1 MNVSMQDTFNLAWK
15 IAMVENGEAHRS
27 LVETYGPERT
37 PVAAQLLEGTH
48 AMHEII
54 MGHGQGLED
63 RIAKTQE
70 AGWHDAATRRVSGM
84 SYNYCAQTAA
94 SHEDSLAWAKAC
106 HRVPD
111 ADLAQRL
118 PPFALTRPTPFPL
131 HPHL

>member
-1 MNVSMQDTFNLAWK
+1 MQDTFNLAWK

-63 RIAKTQE
+63 RIAKTRE

-84 SYNYCAQTAA
+84 SYNYFVRLAA
-94 SHEDSLAWAKAC
+94 YNDDGLAGAKAGV
-106 HRVPD
+106 RVPD
-111 ADLAQRL
+111 ADLAPPIPLFHLTTTEDHTSAL
-118 PPFALTRPTPFPL
+118 PS
-131 HPHL
+131 